1 MIIIKIEVK
10 NNSQINLTYMALQLV
25 IFEVLILV
33 LLKYYAIL
41 SLKYII
47 IKLIHSTVYDDYF
60 Y

>member
-1 MIIIKIEVK
+1 
-10 NNSQINLTYMALQLV
+10 MALQLV
-25 IFEVLILV
+25 TFEVLILV